1 MARDGARLRSEQ
13 RQALRDLA
21 ACRTAALGGHE
32 EGCDACGQR
41 RFAYN
46 SCRNRHCPKCQAS
59 ARARWLEARQAELL
73 DVPYFHVVF
82 TLPAELGP
90 LALAN
95 QRVVYAFL
103 FQAAAATLLQI
114 AAQPQ
119 HLGAKI
125 GFLAVL
131 HTWGQNL
138 MHHPHLH
145 CVVPAGGFSAD
156 GQRWIEGRPNF
167 FLPVRILSR
176 VFRGK
181 FMALLKQAFRSGRLR
196 CCGDPSSRADADA
209 FERLLDRSVR
219 TDWVVY
225 AKPPFG
231 GARQV
236 LKYLA
241 RYTHR
246 TAISNARLSA
256 FDGERVAFQWKDY
269 ADGNQQKTMTL
280 TSREFTR
287 RFLMHVLPRGFTRI
301 RYFGY
306 LANRHRREKL
316 AAARQLLGREAHRLP
331 AEPPPQPVAS
341 AEPADELDAVA
352 RCSVCSAG
360 RMQRLTE
367 LTPYAPPKLRWLL
380 PRAARSQRHPWSDTS

>member
-1 MARDGARLRSEQ
+1 MVG
-13 RQALRDLA
+13 
-21 ACRTAALGGHE
+21 
-32 EGCDACGQR
+32 
-41 RFAYN
+41 
-46 SCRNRHCPKCQAS
+46 
-59 ARARWLEARQAELL
+59 ARQAELL
-73 DVPYFHVVF
+73 DVPYLHVVF

-95 QRVVYAFL
+95 GRIVYGIL
-103 FQAAAATLLQI
+103 FQAASETLLQI

-156 GQRWIEGRPNF
+156 DQRWIEGCANF
-167 FLPVRILSR
+167 FLPARVLSR

-181 FMALLKQAFRSGRLR
+181 FIARLKQAFRSGQLRFFGRLR
-196 CCGDPSSRADADA
+196 GLADDQA
-209 FERLLDRSVR
+209 FERLLDLSVR

-246 TAISNARLSA
+246 TAISNSRMTA
-256 FDGERVAFQWKDY
+256 FDGERVSYQWKDY
-269 ADGNQQKTMTL
+269 ADDNRQKTMTL
-280 TSREFTR
+280 SADEFVR
-287 RFLMHVLPRGFTRI
+287 RFLMHVLPRGFTRV
-301 RYFGY
+301 RYYGF
-306 LANRHRREKL
+306 LANRHRSEKI
-316 AAARQLLGREAHRLP
+316 AAARRLIGGTTFDSSTDSS
-331 AEPPPQPVAS
+331 EP
-341 AEPADELDAVA
+341 
-352 RCSVCSAG
+352 
-360 RMQRLTE
+360 T
-367 LTPYAPPKLRWLL
+367 APPGKDQVSVACPVCGAGLIQRVAELMPQAPTAFRWLL
-380 PRAARSQRHPWSDTS
+380 PRAMHHERPRWSDTS